1 MLLKVKRG
9 EFKVKI
15 LKNILAFLECI
26 AIIFVLAS
34 ECSTQK
40 VNAQPSRLRQ
50 KPVSVDV
57 VLYNFDDE
65 YISLVKQGLEEIQ
78 KQNEGTVVFEFFDGK
93 GNQAI
98 QNEVIDE
105 IIRKGRSDVLLI
117 NLVNT
122 QDTQQV
128 IDRVKNKNIPV
139 IFFNREPVAIE
150 PIKDYKK
157 SYYVG
162 RDSKDAGR
170 LQGEILVDLWNND
183 KNFIDKN
190 NDGILQYIML
200 QAERTSIEA
209 QERTEY
215 SILTI
220 NESGIKTDQLALS
233 ISNWRRDLAKD
244 AISNLFLKYGTQ
256 IEAIIANNDEM
267 AIGAVEALQG
277 YGYNKGDKSKT
288 IPIVGVDATLEAQEF
303 VKKGYMAGTVI
314 QDPYEMAKAAYTIGM
329 NIFQGNDPLYGTQYK
344 PDETGVAIRLPY
356 TKYISSNNF

>member
-1 MLLKVKRG
+1 MGTLKR
-9 EFKVKI
+9 I
-15 LKNILAFLECI
+15 LVFLE
-26 AIIFVLAS
+26 IIIIVF
-34 ECSTQK
+34 STLLIDNSKK
-40 VNAQPSRLRQ
+40 VNAQINLFRQ
-50 KPVSVDV
+50 RPIAIGV
-57 VLYNFDDE
+57 VLYNFEDKF
-65 YISLVKQGLEEIQ
+65 ISLVRQSLEDIQ
-78 KQNEGTVVFEFFDGK
+78 KQNAGKVEFKFFDGK

-98 QNEVIDE
+98 QNEVIDN
-105 IIRKGRSDVLLI
+105 IIKNERVDLLLV

-122 QDTQQV
+122 QATQQV
-128 IDRVKNKNIPV
+128 IDMVKSKNIPV
-139 IFFNREPVAIE
+139 VFFNREPVAIE

-162 RDSKDAGR
+162 TNAKEAGT
-170 LQGEILVDLWNND
+170 LQGNILINLWNND
-183 KNFIDKN
+183 RNFIDKN